1 MGQLEDGST
10 TGSAGKCH
18 RLVPFAQEEV
28 LNSNLVT
35 STRRTAF
42 YIQVRAWPTYIALR
56 SRSQP
61 PFVAQAPFFVF
72 AMVVVALKVNIKLS
86 DEIES
91 QSLAQKV
98 KKIDFVGSFTLVGS
112 VGCMLLGVSL
122 KAAEEISWSSPTVV
136 GLFFASAI
144 FTATFV
150 LSQKYWASYPVM
162 PLRLI
167 SQRTPLAVSMANLF
181 ASMSAFSMVSFCYL
195 FFTHSLSPIPSCITH
210 LWQVSQLLRHS
221 CII

>member
-1 MGQLEDGST
+1 
-10 TGSAGKCH
+10 
-18 RLVPFAQEEV
+18 
-28 LNSNLVT
+28 
-35 STRRTAF
+35 
-42 YIQVRAWPTYIALR
+42 
-56 SRSQP
+56 
-61 PFVAQAPFFVF
+61 
-72 AMVVVALKVNIKLS
+72 MVVVALKVNIKLS

-112 VGCMLLGVSL
+112 VGCMLLGFSL
-122 KAAEEISWSSPTVV
+122 KTAEEIPWNSPTIV
-136 GLFFASAI
+136 GLFLASVI

-181 ASMSAFSMVSFCYL
+181 ASMSAFSMVSSRL
-195 FFTHSLSPIPSCITH
+195 ISIAKHSALSISYTTRR
-210 LWQVSQLLRHS
+210 WQVSWLPSDLAS
-221 CII
+221 SDVP